1 MNGLILKAFYVFAS
15 AAGVFTGV
23 VLVYGWVQELHANP
37 MNAWGAVFNAGVIA
51 GGVVWSYRK
60 YGKDIKEL
68 FHQTKL
74 NHLHCQRIERKADLA
89 LTTLLMRESDT
100 KGSLAAAI
108 RMIDHQ

>member
-1 MNGLILKAFYVFAS
+1 MNSLLLKAFYLLAS
-15 AAGVFTGV
+15 AMGVFTGV
-23 VLVYGWVQELHANP
+23 VLVYGWVQELHHNP

-51 GGVVWSYRK
+51 GGVIWSYRK

-74 NHLHCQRIERKADLA
+74 NHLQIQRTERKADLA
-89 LTTLLMRESDT
+89 LTTLLMRESDN

-108 RMIDHQ
+108 RIIDHP